1 MKRIPLI
8 LTLCLGI
15 AVVRPIPS
23 WAQETT
29 PEGEL
34 FVGVSKFTG
43 ESAFSEF
50 VCVGASCMR
59 VTTQSIR
66 IPYDSGG
73 ADFSITGNINRFA
86 GLEANVNCCKRPDT
100 LSGKQLT
107 LSGGPRFVYRKDSHL
122 NPFAHVLLGLTHG
135 RQATPDAHSRWRGG
149 FATILG
155 GGVDVKVTRY
165 LWVRAFQLDFVR
177 ESFRDDVQRSSK
189 LSFGIVFRFRS
200 LSNGAA
206 KNPANPRIK

>member
-1 MKRIPLI
+1 MKQILLI
-8 LTLCLGI
+8 LRLCLGI

-34 FVGVSKFTG
+34 FVGVSKFAG
-43 ESAFSEF
+43 KSAFSEF
-50 VCVGASCMR
+50 VCVRASCMR
-59 VTTQSIR
+59 VTTPSIR
-66 IPYDSGG
+66 VPYDSAG

-86 GLEANVNCCKRPDT
+86 GLEVNLNCCKRPAS

-165 LWVRAFQLDFVR
+165 LWARAFQLDFVR

-189 LSFGIVFRFRS
+189 LSFGIVFRFGS
-200 LSNGAA
+200 LPKGDA
-206 KNPANPRIK
+206 KNSANPPVK